1 MKKLVLGLI
10 ATFSISSLSFG
21 QLETNKK
28 LTDSTI
34 VFGSIIFSEYVGE
47 SINSICSVYSDKYIE
62 QETMV
67 QISGTANCQYS
78 YRNSYDFYEII
89 YRNKPYFIKK
99 SNLHTVDDS
108 IYSKISGMDI
118 ESKEKFKKYATE
130 TANILHIE
138 KLNDAINFLKKC
150 TPKGLTVFNWSY
162 YDESEY
168 TDGMS
173 AKVTVYN
180 PTKKKIKYLWFTFIG
195 YNAVNDVIIDRL
207 KGTSK
212 ITVRGIGPIEPD
224 ESGTYKYDYVWHTDL
239 VDTAKISQIK
249 VQYMDGTFK
258 TILNPKEVT
267 ISDKLYDVL
276 KTE

>member
-1 MKKLVLGLI
+1 MKKIVLGLI

-28 LTDSTI
+28 LTDSTM

-47 SINSICSVYSDKYIE
+47 SINSICSVGSDKYIE

-67 QISGTANCQYS
+67 QISGTANCKYS
-78 YRNSYDFYEII
+78 YGNSYDFYEII

-130 TANILHIE
+130 TADILYH
-138 KLNDAINFLKKC
+138 KHLNDAIKFIEKC
-150 TPKGLTVFNWSY
+150 APKGLTVFDWSY

-276 KTE
+276 KTD